1 MCVIAQMT
9 GRNSVNITRLKAS
22 HKIVVSFVAATLLVV
37 LAASTSLRT
46 FRQVESL
53 SEAQKYTTGLLV
65 RAGALLDSLGNAER
79 NQHAYSLTA
88 DERHLAAYLSERERI
103 PVALE
108 ELRALTATR
117 ASRAHLD
124 TMRPLVEAKLAQLRD
139 LAELRRNEDVTAV
152 AAAALATADKG
163 RATSDA
169 IRGEAAGFVAL
180 ESAVLEQERVEST
193 SLSDRMFYIILVIC
207 GLALLLPISFSYQI
221 YEGTQSRIRDLVHVE
236 TQRLL
241 EVQED
246 ANRRLQQAN
255 TDLQASEEKLEAAR
269 SVADKA
275 NLAKSEFLS
284 SMSHELRTPLSAILG
299 FGQLIESGDP
309 PPNAS
314 QKRSL
319 DQILKAGWYLLDL
332 INEILDLALIESG
345 RLSLSMEPMSLAS
358 VMDECRLMVE
368 PQAHARGIDT
378 NFPKLPQATFVLA
391 DRTRI
396 KQVLINLL
404 SNAIKYNSAGGTI
417 DVTCTL
423 AAPRRVRVSVRDTGS
438 GLSPAQLA
446 QLFQPFNRL
455 GQEQQ
460 SPEGTGIGLVMC
472 KRLVELMGG
481 AIGVESTVGA
491 GSVFWIEVDASEELR
506 PVIPPRLAVH
516 AARLRHD
523 GAPHERTL
531 LYVEDNPANLMLVE
545 DIIARRPDIRLL
557 NAPDGLTGVRM
568 ALESLP
574 DVILMDINLPGI
586 SGIEAMQIL
595 AADAATTHIP
605 VVALSANAMP
615 RDIAKGLEQ
624 GFFRYLTKP
633 IKVAE
638 FLDTLDL
645 ALEHATLATAN
656 GRSKP

>member
-1 MCVIAQMT
+1 
-9 GRNSVNITRLKAS
+9 
-22 HKIVVSFVAATLLVV
+22 
-37 LAASTSLRT
+37 
-46 FRQVESL
+46 
-53 SEAQKYTTGLLV
+53 
-65 RAGALLDSLGNAER
+65 
-79 NQHAYSLTA
+79 
-88 DERHLAAYLSERERI
+88 
-103 PVALE
+103 
-108 ELRALTATR
+108 
-117 ASRAHLD
+117 
-124 TMRPLVEAKLAQLRD
+124 
-139 LAELRRNEDVTAV
+139 
-152 AAAALATADKG
+152 
-163 RATSDA
+163 
-169 IRGEAAGFVAL
+169 
-180 ESAVLEQERVEST
+180 
-193 SLSDRMFYIILVIC
+193 
-207 GLALLLPISFSYQI
+207 
-221 YEGTQSRIRDLVHVE
+221 
-236 TQRLL
+236 
-241 EVQED
+241 
-246 ANRRLQQAN
+246 
-255 TDLQASEEKLEAAR
+255 
-269 SVADKA
+269 
-275 NLAKSEFLS
+275 
-284 SMSHELRTPLSAILG
+284 
-299 FGQLIESGDP
+299 
-309 PPNAS
+309 
-314 QKRSL
+314 
-319 DQILKAGWYLLDL
+319 
-332 INEILDLALIESG
+332 
-345 RLSLSMEPMSLAS
+345 MSLAS